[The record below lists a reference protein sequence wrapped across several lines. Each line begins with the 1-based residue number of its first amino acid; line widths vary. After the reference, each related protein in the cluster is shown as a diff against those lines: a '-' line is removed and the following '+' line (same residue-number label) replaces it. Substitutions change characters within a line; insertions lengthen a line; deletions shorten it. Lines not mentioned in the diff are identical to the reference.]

1 MPRTGTKEIPLDQFF
16 APRRLTLARYF
27 CSRII
32 LPALG
37 AAAFLGAGC
46 TTSGISVAPEDVEAP
61 EAWVR
66 GGDAGEVEA
75 GWLASFSDPTLDA
88 LVAES
93 MVGNRALKQ
102 DRLQLQI
109 ARQAAAVARSSRFP
123 AFDLGLDGSRREF
136 EDEAGDTISVDTYSA
151 TVSGRFDVD
160 LWGELSKAQQAA
172 ELSVAAQEA
181 RVQGAEYSVAG
192 TIAGQYFDV
201 LEATQL
207 LTLAESRLENT
218 QASHDIVAS
227 GYRQGLNDALDL
239 YLARNQVERER
250 ASLAQQQQ
258 SQREAMAA
266 LQLSLARYPHGEA
279 DFSGELPVL
288 NDPVPTGLPSE
299 LLLRRPDLRE
309 AWLNLLAADA
319 DLAAAHKARFPQLL
333 LTGSTGATSVRLS
346 ELLDGGFSNWSLAFG
361 LTQPLFDAGRLAA
374 IEEQA
379 LMRLRIAEEAW
390 LGLVYD
396 AFADVENAVSR
407 RASLET
413 RYEAFLEA
421 EKNSRAALDLALDQY
436 QRGLV
441 TYTTVLESQRQAF
454 DAEATVVQLRNQR
467 LQNRLAL
474 YLALG
479 GDFDGSQ

>member
-1 MPRTGTKEIPLDQFF
+1 LLGLFFTPRRYF
-16 APRRLTLARYF
+16 APRSGGSALLSLVSVALLAT
-27 CSRII
+27 
-32 LPALG
+32 
-37 AAAFLGAGC
+37 GC
-46 TTSGISVAPEDVEAP
+46 ATSGIAVTPEDLQAP
-61 EAWVR
+61 EAWAR
-66 GGDAGEVEA
+66 GGETGEVET

-93 MVGNRALKQ
+93 MASNRALKQ

-109 ARQAAAVARSSRFP
+109 ARQAAAVVRSSRFP
-123 AFDLGLDGSRREF
+123 SLDLGFDGSRREF
-136 EDEAGDTISVDTYSA
+136 DDDAGGTISVDSYSA

-181 RVQGAEYSVAG
+181 RVEAAEYNVAG
-192 TIAGQYFDV
+192 TTARQYFDV

-207 LTLAESRLENT
+207 LTLARSRLENT

-250 ASLAQQQQ
+250 ANLAQQEQ
-258 SQREAMAA
+258 SLREAMSA
-266 LQLSLARYPHGEA
+266 LQLSLARYPHGEV

-288 NDPVPTGLPSE
+288 TDPVPTGLPSE
-299 LLLRRPDLRE
+299 LLLRRPDIRE

-319 DLAAAHKARFPQLL
+319 ELAAAHKARFPQLSL
-333 LTGSTGATSVRLS
+333 VGTTGATSVRLS
-346 ELLDGGFSNWSLAFG
+346 ELLDGGFSSWSLAFG

-374 IEEQA
+374 FEEQA
-379 LMRLRIAEEAW
+379 LMRVRIAEEAW

-407 RASLET
+407 RVSLET

-454 DAEATVVQLRNQR
+454 DAEATVIQLRNQR

-479 GDFDGSQ
+479 GDFDGSN

>member
-1 MPRTGTKEIPLDQFF
+1 MRFGGCRGALIAL
-16 APRRLTLARYF
+16 APAALLA
-27 CSRII
+27 
-32 LPALG
+32 
-37 AAAFLGAGC
+37 AGC
-46 TTSGISVAPEDVEAP
+46 ASSGISMVPEDVPVP

-75 GWLASFSDPTLDA
+75 GWLASFSDPALDA

-93 MVGNRALKQ
+93 MAGNRALKQ

-109 ARQAAAVARSSRFP
+109 ARQAAAVVRSSRFP
-123 AFDLGLDGSRREF
+123 SLDLGLGGSRSGF
-136 EDEAGDTISVDTYSA
+136 EDDAGNDVSAESYSA
-151 TVSGRFDVD
+151 SASLRFDVD
-160 LWGELSKAQQAA
+160 LWGELSRAQQAA

-181 RVQGAEYSVAG
+181 RVEAAEYDVAG
-192 TIAGQYFDV
+192 TTAARYFDV
-201 LEATQL
+201 LEAMQL
-207 LTLAESRLENT
+207 LTLAKSRLENT

-250 ASLAQQQQ
+250 AGLAQQEQ
-258 SQREAMAA
+258 SLREAMAA
-266 LQLSLARYPHGEA
+266 LQLALARYPHGEV

-288 NDPVPTGLPSE
+288 TDAVPTGLPSE
-299 LLLRRPDLRE
+299 LLLRRPDIRE

-319 DLAAAHKARFPQLL
+319 DLAAAHKARFPQLS
-333 LTGSTGATSVRLS
+333 LTGSAGTSSARLS
-346 ELLDGGFSNWSLAFG
+346 ELIDGGFSSWSLALG

-374 IEEQA
+374 LEEQA
-379 LMRLRIAEEAW
+379 LMRVRIAEEAW

-396 AFADVENAVSR
+396 AFAEVENAVSR
-407 RASLET
+407 QASLKT

-454 DAEATVVQLRNQR
+454 DAEATVIELRNQR

-479 GDFDGSQ
+479 GDFDGSI

>member
-1 MPRTGTKEIPLDQFF
+1 M
-16 APRRLTLARYF
+16 
-27 CSRII
+27 
-32 LPALG
+32 
-37 AAAFLGAGC
+37 AAAALLGTGCAG
-46 TTSGISVAPEDVEAP
+46 SGIAVTPDDVEVP
-61 EAWVR
+61 EGWAR
-66 GGDAGEVEA
+66 GGDTGDVEA

-93 MVGNRALKQ
+93 MNGNRILKQ
-102 DRLQLQI
+102 DRLQLEI
-109 ARQAAAVARSSRFP
+109 ARQAAAVVRSPRFP
-123 AFDLGLDGSRREF
+123 SLDIGLDGSRREF
-136 EDEAGDTISVDTYSA
+136 ENDAGDNVSIDSYSVN
-151 TVSGRFDVD
+151 VSGRFDVD

-181 RVQGAEYSVAG
+181 RVEAAEYSVAG
-192 TIAGQYFDV
+192 TTARQYFDV

-207 LTLAESRLENT
+207 LRLAESRLENT
-218 QASHDIVAS
+218 QSSHEIVAS

-250 ASLAQQQQ
+250 ANLAQQEQ
-258 SQREAMAA
+258 SRREAMAA
-266 LQLSLARYPHGEA
+266 LQISLARYPHGEV

-288 NDPVPTGLPSE
+288 TGPVPSGLPSE
-299 LLLRRPDLRE
+299 LLLRRPDIRE
-309 AWLNLLAADA
+309 AWLTLLAADA
-319 DLAAAHKARFPQLL
+319 ELAAAHKARFPQLAL
-333 LTGSTGATSVRLS
+333 VSSTGATSVRLS
-346 ELLDGGFSNWSLAFG
+346 ELLDGGFSSWSLAFG

-374 IEEQA
+374 LEEQA
-379 LMRLRIAEEAW
+379 LARVRIAEEAW

-407 RASLET
+407 RTSLET

-421 EKNSRAALDLALDQY
+421 QKNSRAALDLALDQY

-454 DAEATVVQLRNQR
+454 DAEATVIQLRNQL
-467 LQNRLAL
+467 LQNRIAL

-479 GDFDGSQ
+479 GDFDGSE

>member
-1 MPRTGTKEIPLDQFF
+1 MDQFF
-16 APRRLTLARYF
+16 APRRLVLARYR
-27 CSRII
+27 CSRMV

-37 AAAFLGAGC
+37 AAALLGAGC
-46 TTSGISVAPEDVEAP
+46 ATSGISVAPEDVVAP

-66 GGDAGEVEA
+66 GGEAGEVEA

-109 ARQAAAVARSSRFP
+109 ARQAAAVVRSSRFP
-123 AFDLGLDGSRREF
+123 SLDLGLDGSRREF
-136 EDEAGDTISVDTYSA
+136 EDQAGDTISVDAYSA

-181 RVQGAEYSVAG
+181 RVEAAEYSVAG
-192 TIAGQYFDV
+192 TTASQYFDV

-250 ASLAQQQQ
+250 ANLAQQEQ
-258 SQREAMAA
+258 SLREAMAG
-266 LQLSLARYPHGEA
+266 LQLSLARYPHGEV

-288 NDPVPTGLPSE
+288 TEPVPTGLPSE
-299 LLLRRPDLRE
+299 LLLRRPDIRG

-319 DLAAAHKARFPQLL
+319 DLAAAHKARFPQLS

-346 ELLDGGFSNWSLAFG
+346 ELLDGGFSSWSLAFG

-374 IEEQA
+374 LEEQA
-379 LMRLRIAEEAW
+379 LIRVRIAEEAW

-407 RASLET
+407 QASLKT

-421 EKNSRAALDLALDQY
+421 QKNSRAALELALDQY

-454 DAEATVVQLRNQR
+454 DAEATVIQLRNQR

-479 GDFDGSQ
+479 GDFDGSNSS